1 MFSGKKNVYSKE
13 GGHGGR
19 ARGVSD
25 HWDERKGK
33 RLSAYQEW
41 EIWKAGKVSNVH
53 VGCLKLLQRIFKI

>member
-1 MFSGKKNVYSKE
+1 MYSKE

-19 ARGVSD
+19 AHGVSD

-53 VGCLKLLQRIFKI
+53 VGCLKLLQ